1 MKLLVVSQ
9 YFAPENF
16 RINDLVAG
24 MVARGHQ
31 VTVLTGQPN
40 YPQGRF
46 FSGYG
51 WRGPRREKLCGAE
64 VVRVPLIP
72 RGAGGGLRLMLN
84 YLSFVVTAIWGAL
97 FRLRGNFDAVFVF
110 EVSPVTVGIPAI
122 VASRRFRVPVLFW
135 VLDLWPE
142 SLEATGAV
150 RHPGV
155 LALVGRGVRWIY
167 QRCARV
173 LVASQAFVPSVVEFG
188 ARPAD
193 VRYFP
198 NWVEGDYRAEADSE
212 LPVLPEGFL
221 VVFAGNLGAAQDL
234 PAVLRAAAATRDLS
248 DVHWVFAG
256 DGRMAGWAR
265 EEVSRLRLGDRV
277 HFLGQ
282 LPSAKMPALFA
293 RAGALLV
300 SLRSEPIFAKTVPGK
315 VQSYMAS
322 GRPMLAML
330 DGEGAR
336 LVKEAGCG
344 LACAGG
350 DAEALAAH
358 VRDLLGMSE
367 AQREAMGR
375 AGRAYADAHF
385 DRDRLFDQLIGW
397 IDEAMKEQACSKTN

>member
-40 YPQGRF
+40 YPQGQF
-46 FSGYG
+46 FTGYG
-51 WRGPRREKLCGAE
+51 WHGPRDETLCGAE
-64 VVRVPLIP
+64 VVRVPLMP

-84 YLSFVVTAIWGAL
+84 YLSFVVTGIWGAL
-97 FRLRGNFDAVFVF
+97 FRLRGDFDAIFVF
-110 EVSPVTVGIPAI
+110 EVSPVTVGIPAM
-122 VASRRFRVPVLFW
+122 VASRRFRAPVLFW

-142 SLEATGAV
+142 SLEATGAI
-150 RHPGV
+150 RHRGA
-155 LALVGRGVRWIY
+155 LALVGHGVRWIY

-173 LVASQAFVPSVVEFG
+173 LVASQAFMPSVVEFG
-188 ARPAD
+188 THPAD

-198 NWVEGDYRAEADSE
+198 NWVEGDYRAEADCE
-212 LPVLPEGFL
+212 LPALPAGFL
-221 VVFAGNLGAAQDL
+221 VIFAGNLGAAQDL
-234 PAVLRAAAATRDLS
+234 PAVLRAAAATRDLT

-265 EEVSRLRLGDRV
+265 EEVIRLSLRDRV

-293 RAGALLV
+293 RAAALLV
-300 SLRSEPIFAKTVPGK
+300 SLRPEPIFAKTVPGK

-336 LVKEAGCG
+336 LVNEAGCG

-350 DAEALAAH
+350 DSEALAAH
-358 VRDLLGMSE
+358 VRALRGMDE
-367 AQREAMGR
+367 VQREAMGR

-397 IDEAMKEQACSKTN
+397 IDEVVREQACSKTN

>member
-1 MKLLVVSQ
+1 MRLLVVSQ
-9 YFAPENF
+9 YFSPENF

-24 MVARGHQ
+24 LMARGHQ

-46 FSGYG
+46 FAGYG
-51 WRGPRREKLCGAE
+51 WLGPRHETLFGAE

-72 RGAGGGLRLMLN
+72 RGTGGGLRLMLN
-84 YLSFVVTAIWGAL
+84 YLSFVVTGIWGAL
-97 FRLRGNFDAVFVF
+97 FRLRGGFDAIFVF

-122 VASRRFRVPVLFW
+122 VASRRFRAPVLFW

-150 RHPGV
+150 RHRGV

-167 QRCARV
+167 RRCARV

-198 NWVEGDYRAEADSE
+198 NWVEGDYRAEADGE
-212 LPVLPEGFL
+212 LPALPAGFL
-221 VVFAGNLGAAQDL
+221 VVFAGTLGAAQDL
-234 PAVLRAAAATRDLS
+234 PAVIRAAAATRDLS

-256 DGRMAGWAR
+256 DGRMAAWAR
-265 EEVSRLRLGDRV
+265 EEVSRLSLGDRV

-322 GRPMLAML
+322 GRPVLAML

-336 LVKEAGCG
+336 LVEEAGCG
-344 LACAGG
+344 LACVAG

-358 VRDLLGMSE
+358 VRTLRGLSE
-367 AQREAMGR
+367 VQHEVLGR
-375 AGRAYADAHF
+375 AGREYADAHF

-397 IDEAMKEQACSKTN
+397 IDEVVREQACSKTS

>member
-24 MVARGHQ
+24 LVARGHE
-31 VTVLTGQPN
+31 VTVLTGLPN

-46 FSGYG
+46 FDGYG
-51 WRGPRREKLCGAE
+51 WRGPRRETLLGAD

-72 RGAGGGLRLMLN
+72 RGAGGGVRLVLN
-84 YLSFVVTAIWGAL
+84 YFSFVVAGVWGAF
-97 FRLRGNFDAVFVF
+97 FRLHGDFDAIFVF

-122 VASRRFRVPVLFW
+122 AASRRFRAPVLFW

-142 SLEATGAV
+142 SLVATGAI
-150 RHPGV
+150 RHPGA
-155 LALVGRGVRWIY
+155 LALVGRCVRWIY

-198 NWVEGDYRAEADSE
+198 NWVEGDYRTQGDAE
-212 LPVLPEGFL
+212 LPTLPEGFL

-234 PAVLRAAAATRDLS
+234 PAVLRAVQATRDLAG
-248 DVHWVFAG
+248 VHWVFAG

-265 EEVSRLRLGDRV
+265 EEVVRRGLGDCV

-282 LPSAKMPALFA
+282 LSSAKMPALFA

-300 SLRSEPIFAKTVPGK
+300 SLRPEPIFAKTVPGK

-322 GRPMLAML
+322 GRPVLAML

-336 LVKEAGCG
+336 LVAESGGG

-350 DAEALAAH
+350 DAEALADR
-358 VRDLLGMSE
+358 VRTLVAMTD

-375 AGRAYADAHF
+375 AGQAYADAHF
-385 DRDRLFDQLIGW
+385 DRDRLFDQLVGW
-397 IDEAMKEQACSKTN
+397 IDEVVKERACSKTN